1 MSEGNDSIAWV
12 AMMTMT
18 LSLEKARCPTDR
30 LSLGYELQMDC
41 CTCLSLDIS
50 CSIAVLL
57 CICISASERHVK
69 RQLLFNEAEEQK
81 SHQGA
86 ERNQRVRT

>member
-12 AMMTMT
+12 AMITMT

-50 CSIAVLL
+50 CSVAVLL
-57 CICISASERHVK
+57 CICISASKRHVK
-69 RQLLFNEAEEQK
+69 DNCFSMKQK
-81 SHQGA
+81 NSKAIKVQSA
-86 ERNQRVRT
+86 TQRVRT